1 MHGIESTCQMKV
13 DNNVKTKEKGKKVI
27 LFKYSTISLW
37 KKLVICY
44 VLRVSSLINF
54 PYINYIIY

>member
-1 MHGIESTCQMKV
+1 MKV

-37 KKLVICY
+37 KKLVVCY

>member
-1 MHGIESTCQMKV
+1 MKV

-27 LFKYSTISLW
+27 LFKYSKISLW
-37 KKLVICY
+37 KRLVVCY
-44 VLRVSSLINF
+44 VLNVSSLINF